1 MQNGTWLIVNT
12 EKQPETLWHIA
23 RETHQKALEAV
34 CMYVED
40 VILNNNEILLT
51 NDVTNEYR
59 MLLAEIGKTRL
70 DEIIYNTQKLEQ
82 KLLQQFQDR
91 IVIIKGKTRRGNI
104 IFSNL
109 VSAEEALR
117 KEHSTKTKLMVKLR
131 DTAFLLREEIMATEN
146 KKLPKNL
153 KIKDI
158 FAGECKVPEMLQQ
171 FLKYVICGPDPRRNN
186 SIIKNRRIESI
197 CQDVIFAATSGLKI
211 PSKHLQVCLAMKSL
225 MGSKK
230 AVEILNRLGHS
241 VSYNTVEELETELTF
256 TATKENLL
264 SPEGMSLS
272 SDKAT
277 GLAFDN
283 YDCFVETLSG
293 KDTLHDTVGIAY
305 QLVSDNA
312 DNCQLSVENENEIVT
327 PGTKRK
333 RRRAYE
339 SPAIEIEPYRKK
351 TKNDA

>member
-1 MQNGTWLIVNT
+1 MPGEITERHGYHMKCYRRFTALPSSSRKELPEKDNLEKKGKVVTRSSNVLPSASSTGVFQQVCIFCNKKDKKHKGVKQKLTQASTDCFEKNIKDYARLLEDHEMLLKIQNEDFVSKEVHYHPICRVTYQNRVEDRKSKSGVAQ

-23 RETHQKALEAV
+23 RETHQKAFEAV
-34 CMYVED
+34 CVYVED

-70 DEIIYNTQKLEQ
+70 DEVIYNTQKLEQ

-109 VSAEEALR
+109 MSAEEALR

-146 KKLPKNL
+146 KKLPENL

-158 FAGECKVPEMLQQ
+158 FAGECKVPEILQQ

-197 CQDVIFAATSGLKI
+197 CQDVIFATTSGL
-211 PSKHLQVCLAMKSL
+211 
-225 MGSKK
+225 
-230 AVEILNRLGHS
+230 N
-241 VSYNTVEELETELTF
+241 
-256 TATKENLL
+256 
-264 SPEGMSLS
+264 
-272 SDKAT
+272 
-277 GLAFDN
+277 
-283 YDCFVETLSG
+283 
-293 KDTLHDTVGIAY
+293 
-305 QLVSDNA
+305 
-312 DNCQLSVENENEIVT
+312 
-327 PGTKRK
+327 
-333 RRRAYE
+333 
-339 SPAIEIEPYRKK
+339 
-351 TKNDA
+351 

>member
-1 MQNGTWLIVNT
+1 
-12 EKQPETLWHIA
+12 
-23 RETHQKALEAV
+23 
-34 CMYVED
+34 
-40 VILNNNEILLT
+40 
-51 NDVTNEYR
+51 
-59 MLLAEIGKTRL
+59 
-70 DEIIYNTQKLEQ
+70 
-82 KLLQQFQDR
+82 
-91 IVIIKGKTRRGNI
+91 
-104 IFSNL
+104 
-109 VSAEEALR
+109 
-117 KEHSTKTKLMVKLR
+117 
-131 DTAFLLREEIMATEN
+131 MATEN
-146 KKLPKNL
+146 KKLPENL
-153 KIKDI
+153 TIKDI

-197 CQDVIFAATSGLKI
+197 CQDVIFATTSGLKI
-211 PSKHLQVCLAMKSL
+211 PSKHLQVGLVMKSL
-225 MGSKK
+225 TGSKK

-264 SPEGMSLS
+264 SPDGMSLS

-351 TKNDA
+351 TKMMQNPMLPVDHIRRTEIPTSLQQAKVLDFVWMFECTFNPNHTPMWTGWNSQRFQNETDSKQKVFYLSQIN